1 MIRAFNKMDKPLLI
15 LSIFMFI
22 FGLFMILDASSMKS
36 FLNTGENTKYF
47 FRQLIFLV
55 SALVMAII
63 IIRKPLK
70 KYNKLIFLIA
80 GVLILML
87 IFLLVAGEET
97 SAGVKSWIYIGPF
110 GLQPSEF
117 AKVALILF
125 TGEII
130 RSLLIFRR
138 QYRIVQF
145 IIHGLRGNSPV
156 IIFIRI
162 EDLFHIPV
170 FIIRIIIGIIIEV
183 RTKTSVRGIDRLQMI
198 EGSIIGEFQVFQ
210 VILKPDPST
219 VIIPFRAFHHS
230 DFIRIE
236 KIESI
241 TERFVSTFCHYGMFM
256 ADPQFPYRNG
266 QPIHII
272 SFLHQFQ
279 NPVICIQLII
289 RPSGFGRFFIQS
301 GTHFVF
307 QFFFCIHQ
315 IIIRKIGYFEVGTTV
330 IRQLQFSGFGKY
342 CLDHHNTIGST

>member
-1 MIRAFNKMDKPLLI
+1 
-15 LSIFMFI
+15 
-22 FGLFMILDASSMKS
+22 
-36 FLNTGENTKYF
+36 
-47 FRQLIFLV
+47 
-55 SALVMAII
+55 
-63 IIRKPLK
+63 
-70 KYNKLIFLIA
+70 
-80 GVLILML
+80 
-87 IFLLVAGEET
+87 
-97 SAGVKSWIYIGPF
+97 
-110 GLQPSEF
+110 
-117 AKVALILF
+117 
-125 TGEII
+125 
-130 RSLLIFRR
+130 
-138 QYRIVQF
+138 
-145 IIHGLRGNSPV
+145 
-156 IIFIRI
+156 
-162 EDLFHIPV
+162 
-170 FIIRIIIGIIIEV
+170 
-183 RTKTSVRGIDRLQMI
+183 MI

-330 IRQLQFSGFGKY
+330 IRQLQFPGFGKY
-342 CLDHHNTIGST
+342 RLDHHNAVSST

>member
-1 MIRAFNKMDKPLLI
+1 
-15 LSIFMFI
+15 
-22 FGLFMILDASSMKS
+22 
-36 FLNTGENTKYF
+36 
-47 FRQLIFLV
+47 
-55 SALVMAII
+55 
-63 IIRKPLK
+63 
-70 KYNKLIFLIA
+70 
-80 GVLILML
+80 
-87 IFLLVAGEET
+87 
-97 SAGVKSWIYIGPF
+97 
-110 GLQPSEF
+110 
-117 AKVALILF
+117 
-125 TGEII
+125 
-130 RSLLIFRR
+130 
-138 QYRIVQF
+138 
-145 IIHGLRGNSPV
+145 
-156 IIFIRI
+156 
-162 EDLFHIPV
+162 
-170 FIIRIIIGIIIEV
+170 
-183 RTKTSVRGIDRLQMI
+183 MI

-315 IIIRKIGYFEVGTTV
+315 IIIRQIGKSQLQITV
-330 IRQLQFSGFGKY
+330 IVYPKRSHGR
-342 CLDHHNTIGST
+342 